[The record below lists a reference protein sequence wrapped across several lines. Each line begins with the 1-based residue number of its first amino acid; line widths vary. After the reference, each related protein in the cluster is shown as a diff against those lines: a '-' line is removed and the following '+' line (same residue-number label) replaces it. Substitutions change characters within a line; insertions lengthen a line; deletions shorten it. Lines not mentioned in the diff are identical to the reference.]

1 MVAEINSLEGL
12 KNKFEEEIIRD
23 TVQKSLSLTYTR
35 ENLERIIKEIIQDTF
50 LEQKEKVNDKV
61 SREEKL
67 SYTKCSG

>member
-23 TVQKSLSLTYTR
+23 TVQKILSLTYTR

-50 LEQKEKVNDKV
+50 LEQKEKINGKV

>member
-1 MVAEINSLEGL
+1 MAEINSLEGL

-23 TVQKSLSLTYTR
+23 TVQKILSLTYTR

-50 LEQKEKVNDKV
+50 LEQKEKINGKV